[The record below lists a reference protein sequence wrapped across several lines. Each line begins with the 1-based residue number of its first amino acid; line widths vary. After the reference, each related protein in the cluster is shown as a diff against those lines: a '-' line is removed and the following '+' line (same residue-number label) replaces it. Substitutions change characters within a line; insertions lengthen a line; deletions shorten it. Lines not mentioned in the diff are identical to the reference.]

1 MLPYFSFKSSLTY
14 SNDTYNEY
22 DTNSSRHSKKSVSLS
37 HSSPK
42 TDTSITNKIN
52 SNLLDFDMFDSVNS
66 NNNSKSSTD
75 SILNSNSDDYTSKN
89 AEDDDPFGFGI
100 DSLELHRKSLINTSN
115 IKDGTEFNRYNYYTR
130 CLE

>member
-1 MLPYFSFKSSLTY
+1 
-14 SNDTYNEY
+14 
-22 DTNSSRHSKKSVSLS
+22 
-37 HSSPK
+37 
-42 TDTSITNKIN
+42 
-52 SNLLDFDMFDSVNS
+52 MFDSVNS

-115 IKDGTEFNRYNYYTR
+115 IKDGTEFNRYGYDTR